1 MVKQWRK
8 NRRPGGQCVKGG
20 GPAVGPGVDLNRF
33 MIISLQGVKL
43 DVYYI
48 ILQAVLSYVFI
59 AAGCLFGCLH
69 FCRMFLLD
77 V

>member
-8 NRRPGGQCVKGG
+8 NRRPGGQCVKD

-43 DVYYI
+43 DVHYI
-48 ILQAVLSYVFI
+48 ILRGVLSYVFI
-59 AAGCLFGCLH
+59 TAGCLFRCLDYCRPYSVGC
-69 FCRMFLLD
+69 
-77 V
+77 

>member
-43 DVYYI
+43 DVLYYS
-48 ILQAVLSYVFI
+48 AAGVLSYVF
-59 AAGCLFGCLH
+59 
-69 FCRMFLLD
+69 LLLQAR

>member
-8 NRRPGGQCVKGG
+8 NRRPGGQCVKG

-43 DVYYI
+43 DVHYI
-48 ILQAVLSYVFI
+48 ILRGVLSYVFI
-59 AAGCLFGCLH
+59 TAGCLFRCLDYCRPYSVGC
-69 FCRMFLLD
+69 
-77 V
+77 